1 MAVPNTDDFTL
12 QDVTTEIFGDIAAG
26 RSLTTC
32 FTNAISG
39 GFDSLY
45 SGSKDRLSN
54 FRNYGVWTIN
64 SIDSTPNDTKDITA
78 FRGGSSEAAGSI
90 VWINEQGT
98 RVFMLRYSDKKIAQY
113 SLSNA
118 HDINSTWTYV
128 GVSPQLPFYFIDF
141 RVSPDGLKVYVRDLH
156 NIYQLTMSTVWA
168 ISTLSTSLTNYVTYP
183 LTSTNSQSF
192 VFRRDG
198 LMLYGTMYKTVN
210 SVTGIHYTAQWD
222 LSTAWDLTTA
232 TPNAESNIES
242 QMSTLGD
249 LCHIGNDRTLIS
261 DSSAIPLV
269 LYEGGVLSVDYVEGR
284 TEPNLDFT
292 DSNNNA
298 YIYAT
303 ERSVSSP
310 YVHTLKQYKT
320 NQ

>member
-1 MAVPNTDDFTL
+1 MAVPDTTDFTL
-12 QDVTTEIFGDIAAG
+12 QDVTTEIFGDTAAG
-26 RSLTTC
+26 RSLTSC
-32 FTNAISG
+32 FASAVSS

-45 SGSKDRLSN
+45 SGAKDRLSN
-54 FRNYGVWTIN
+54 FRNYGVWSIN
-64 SIDSTPNDTKDITA
+64 SIDSTHNATKDITA

-90 VWINEQGT
+90 VWIDEQGT
-98 RVFMLRYSDKKIAQY
+98 RAFMLRYSDKKIAQY

-128 GVSPQLPFYFIDF
+128 GVSPQLLFYVADF
-141 RVSPDGLKVYVRDLH
+141 RVSPDGSKVYVRDLH
-156 NIYQLTMSTVWA
+156 NIYQLTMSSVWA
-168 ISTLSTSLTNYVTYP
+168 ISTLSTSLANYVTFP
-183 LTSTNSQSF
+183 LTSTNSNNF

-198 LMLYGTMYKTVN
+198 LMLYGNMYKTVN

-222 LSTAWDLTTA
+222 LTTAWDITTA
-232 TPNAESNIES
+232 SPNAESSIES
-242 QMSTLGD
+242 HMSTLGD
-249 LCHIGNDRTLIS
+249 MCHIGNGRTLIS
-261 DSSAIPLV
+261 DSSSIPLV
-269 LYEGGVLSVDYVEGR
+269 LFEGGVLSVNYVENR
-284 TEPNLDFT
+284 TEPSLQFT